1 MKSDPTAHCPGP
13 RLRRAILLSLV
24 FLLPTLG
31 FAQDAGRPVS
41 CRFLCMEGATPPE
54 ALLCGAEKGLEN
66 VCTVPANAPSA
77 ATVLFA
83 KDNRLKFLTP
93 KDRKLAATATIPAT
107 VKSAILLFI
116 PVAQPQPQPPSWLPW
131 RVFVIDDSAK
141 SFPDGGAFVAN
152 FYIKNIRFVI
162 GEHKI
167 MLPPGRAHGLTRPE
181 RRDDFN
187 MAQVAFEFQEEQAWR
202 SVSESLLRFL
212 PGMRYLV
219 FAYVDPAS
227 GRPRLFVSTDIKPA
241 FTPPV
246 KSK

>member
-1 MKSDPTAHCPGP
+1 M
-13 RLRRAILLSLV
+13 LLSLV
-24 FLLPTLG
+24 CFLPALG

-54 ALLCGAEKGLEN
+54 ALLCGAEKGLEV

-93 KDRKLAATATIPAT
+93 KDRKPAATAIIPAN
-107 VKSAILLFI
+107 VKAAILLFI
-116 PVAQPQPQPPSWLPW
+116 PVAQPQSALPW
-131 RVFVIDDSAK
+131 RVFVIDDSDK
-141 SFPDGGAFVAN
+141 SFPDGGAYVAN
-152 FYIKNIRFVI
+152 FYNKDVRFI
-162 GEHKI
+162 LGEHKI
-167 MLPPGRAHGLTRPE
+167 LLHPAKSYGLPRPE

-187 MAQVAFEFQEEQAWR
+187 MAQVAFEFQEEQTWR

-219 FAYVDPAS
+219 IAYVDPAS

-241 FTPPV
+241 FTPPA

>member
-1 MKSDPTAHCPGP
+1 MKSDPTAHCSGP
-13 RLRRAILLSLV
+13 RLRRAVLLSLV
-24 FLLPTLG
+24 CLLPTLG

-54 ALLCGAEKGLEN
+54 ALLCGAEKGLES

-77 ATVLFA
+77 AIVLFA

-93 KDRKLAATATIPAT
+93 KDRKQAATATIPAS

-116 PVAQPQPQPPSWLPW
+116 PVAQPQPQSALPW
-131 RVFVIDDSAK
+131 RVFVIDDSDK
-141 SFPDGGAFVAN
+141 SYPDGGAYVAN
-152 FYIKNIRFVI
+152 FYNKNIRFVI

-167 MLPPGRAHGLTRPE
+167 MLPPARSHGFARPE
-181 RRDDFN
+181 QRDNFN
-187 MAQVAFEFQEEQAWR
+187 MAQVAFEFQEEQTWR

-219 FAYVDPAS
+219 IAYVDPAS